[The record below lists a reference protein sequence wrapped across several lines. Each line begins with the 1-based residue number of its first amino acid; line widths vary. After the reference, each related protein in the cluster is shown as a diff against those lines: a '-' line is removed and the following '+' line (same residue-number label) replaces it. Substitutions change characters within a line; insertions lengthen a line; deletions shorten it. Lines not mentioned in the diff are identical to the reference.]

1 MQLVRTTTCQCHV
14 VVPYYCIISPNAAF
28 GQSSSSPFA
37 SQPVFGQ
44 TSNTSNNP
52 FVPKPFGSTTP
63 FGAQTGSSI
72 FGGTST
78 GVFGAAQS
86 YSPFGNTTP
95 AFGAASSPGF
105 NSSPSP
111 FGGSSGFGQKP
122 VFGAFG
128 SNTTQPSPFGST
140 TQPSQPAFGSG
151 IFGSTTPFGGSSQPA
166 FGATSTPPA
175 FGTTSSP
182 AFGATTNP
190 VFGATSTP
198 AFGATN
204 TPAFGATSTPAFGAT
219 STHSA
224 FGATSSP
231 AFGSTTSPTFG
242 STGSAFGVSNSSV
255 FGSTGAFGASSTP
268 AFGSSGSTF
277 STSRNPGFGASS
289 APGFGSSSTPSFTF
303 TSAPAFGLSNSTF
316 GSASSPFGAQSSPF
330 GAQPTTLGSNA
341 FRHSAF
347 EGQQCGGSR
356 VAAYAETPEPDGS
369 WWATAAKLE
378 SMSAMPVYK
387 DKSHEELRWE
397 DYQLGDKGGPAPAG
411 GSGFGMSTSQPNP
424 LNTAPSFPQA
434 STSPFNSATS
444 SSLFATKIPFS
455 LFATKIP
462 FSLFATKI
470 PFFSSTG
477 FGTSSTPFSSSSFGS
492 SSTPSFSFS
501 SAPAF
506 GQSNS
511 TFGSASSPFGAQSS
525 PFGTQPTT
533 LGNNAFRQ
541 SAFGGQQ
548 RGGSRVAAY
557 ADTPEPD
564 GGLGCTA
571 VKLESIS
578 AMPVYKDKNH
588 EELRWEDYQLGDKG
602 GPAPA
607 GESGF
612 GMSTSQPNPLNTA
625 PSFPQASTSPFNSAT
640 SSSLFATKIP
650 FFSSTGFGTSSTPFS
665 SSSFGS
671 SSTPSFS
678 FSSAP
683 AFGQSNSTFGSASS
697 PFGAQS
703 SPFGTQPT
711 TLVNNAF
718 RQSAFGGQQRQVSRV
733 AAYANTPEP
742 DGGLGCTAAK
752 LESISAMP
760 VYKDKSHEE
769 LRWEDYQL
777 GDKGGP
783 APAGGSGFGMSTS
796 QPNPLNAAPSFP
808 QASTSPFNTATSS
821 SLFAT
826 KTPSF
831 SSTGFGT
838 SSTPFSSSSFWFS
851 ASSVIFTPSSSH
863 SSPSLFSSSTPS
875 TFSAL
880 AQTSNSTF
888 STELFNST
896 APVAQTGFTFRL
908 STTSVG
914 SGYGFCISST
924 LASTERR
931 RRRR

>member
-1 MQLVRTTTCQCHV
+1 MFGSTN
-14 VVPYYCIISPNAAF
+14 SF

-78 GVFGAAQS
+78 GVFGVAQS

-175 FGTTSSP
+175 FGATSSP
-182 AFGATTNP
+182 AFGATTTP
-190 VFGATSTP
+190 AFGATSTP
-198 AFGATN
+198 AFGATSTPAFGATS

-219 STHSA
+219 STHPAFGATSTHPAFGATSTHPAFGATSTHPA
-224 FGATSSP
+224 FGATSS
-231 AFGSTTSPTFG
+231 
-242 STGSAFGVSNSSV
+242 
-255 FGSTGAFGASSTP
+255 FGASSTP

-277 STSRNPGFGASS
+277 STSSNPGLGASS

-303 TSAPAFGLSNSTF
+303 TSAPAFGQSNSTF

-341 FRHSAF
+341 FRQSAF
-347 EGQQCGGSR
+347 GGQQRGGSR
-356 VAAYAETPEPDGS
+356 VAAYTETPEPDGG
-369 WWATAAKLE
+369 WGGTAAKLE

-387 DKSHEELRWE
+387 DKSREELRWE

-434 STSPFNSATS
+434 STS
-444 SSLFATKIPFS
+444 LFATKIPS
-455 LFATKIP
+455 
-462 FSLFATKI
+462 
-470 PFFSSTG
+470 FSSTG

-557 ADTPEPD
+557 AETPEPD
-564 GGLGCTA
+564 GG
-571 VKLESIS
+571 S
-578 AMPVYKDKNH
+578 
-588 EELRWEDYQLGDKG
+588 
-602 GPAPA
+602 
-607 GESGF
+607 
-612 GMSTSQPNPLNTA
+612 
-625 PSFPQASTSPFNSAT
+625 
-640 SSSLFATKIP
+640 
-650 FFSSTGFGTSSTPFS
+650 
-665 SSSFGS
+665 
-671 SSTPSFS
+671 
-678 FSSAP
+678 
-683 AFGQSNSTFGSASS
+683 
-697 PFGAQS
+697 
-703 SPFGTQPT
+703 
-711 TLVNNAF
+711 
-718 RQSAFGGQQRQVSRV
+718 
-733 AAYANTPEP
+733 
-742 DGGLGCTAAK
+742 GCTAAK

-838 SSTPFSSSSFWFS
+838 SSTPL
-851 ASSVIFTPSSSH
+851 VH
-863 SSPSLFSSSTPS
+863 HLFGFLLHPVFLPHHHLIHLHLSSSTPS

-888 STELFNST
+888 STGLFNST
-896 APVAQTGFTFRL
+896 APVAQTGFTFGL
-908 STTSVG
+908 GTTSVG
-914 SGYGFCISST
+914 SGHGFCTSST

-931 RRRR
+931 RRRRRR